1 MNQILMF
8 LDQILSSNIVRDI
21 TIYDILST
29 VLKYIF
35 VLIIY
40 RFILNIVR
48 MIYLDIHSISS
59 KDVLEGAF
67 LRLINRKEEFDF
79 QIKDIYPIESSLSIG
94 RSRGNEI
101 ILEDQ
106 FISKQHAQISKKGD
120 KFIIEDLNSANG
132 TYLNGYRID
141 KPEFMED
148 KDIVSFGDIE
158 FLFVKGEKKYE

>member
-79 QIKDIYPIESSLSIG
+79 QIKDIYHRL
-94 RSRGNEI
+94 
-101 ILEDQ
+101 
-106 FISKQHAQISKKGD
+106 
-120 KFIIEDLNSANG
+120 
-132 TYLNGYRID
+132 
-141 KPEFMED
+141 
-148 KDIVSFGDIE
+148 
-158 FLFVKGEKKYE
+158 

>member
-67 LRLINRKEEFDF
+67 LRLINRPYRSK
-79 QIKDIYPIESSLSIG
+79 IYPW
-94 RSRGNEI
+94 
-101 ILEDQ
+101 
-106 FISKQHAQISKKGD
+106 
-120 KFIIEDLNSANG
+120 SAK
-132 TYLNGYRID
+132 L
-141 KPEFMED
+141 
-148 KDIVSFGDIE
+148 
-158 FLFVKGEKKYE
+158 

>member
-79 QIKDIYPIESSLSIG
+79 QIKDIYPG
-94 RSRGNEI
+94 
-101 ILEDQ
+101 
-106 FISKQHAQISKKGD
+106 
-120 KFIIEDLNSANG
+120 
-132 TYLNGYRID
+132 
-141 KPEFMED
+141 
-148 KDIVSFGDIE
+148 V
-158 FLFVKGEKKYE
+158 V